1 MFMKILCTIISTS
14 LFITLAAET
23 YPSSPPQN
31 SCAPYFLDCR
41 GVMGELY
48 GELLFL
54 QPNGSSLYYAAQA
67 DGLDESISIPAISP
81 NWFIRE
87 ITPNYSAAFKV
98 GAKLLFSGTKT
109 NLEASWER
117 LYSSKSANHQVY
129 DSGQMLGPISD
140 IGPNS
145 AVYSKAE
152 GEAHFHFDAV
162 DLVFGQ
168 ECCGFKR
175 LYPNFF
181 AGAGFAR
188 IKQIV
193 DSTYSNTSAGTTRT
207 IKTSSTFTGAG
218 PKLGLDFD
226 YRIGWGFFLS
236 GSSSLG
242 LDIGESQNQTNYFSS
257 SPYLISNGIPV
268 PNTQSVTVPNRTQ
281 AIPSLEEKLGF
292 SYAGIFRCCKV
303 KFGAGYQAQIYLNA
317 IQTIEMTAPQVEPSL
332 FSVTVP
338 DSGMFAVGFERT
350 LSNFILTGPYISLS
364 VDF

>member
-1 MFMKILCTIISTS
+1 MKLIYTLISST
-14 LFITLAAET
+14 LLINLAAET
-23 YPSSPPQN
+23 YPSDPPAN

-41 GVMGELY
+41 SVMGELY
-48 GELLFL
+48 GDLLFL

-81 NWFIRE
+81 NWIIRE

-98 GAKLLFSGTKT
+98 GAKILFSGTKT

-117 LYSSKSANHQVY
+117 LFSSKSVNHTVSG
-129 DSGQMLGPISD
+129 DGQMLGPLSD

-145 AVYSKAE
+145 AVYSKSH

-188 IKQIV
+188 IKQTV
-193 DSTYSNTSAGTTRT
+193 ESTYSNKSAGTTRT

-242 LDIGESQNQTNYFSS
+242 LDIGEAQNITMYFSN
-257 SPYLISNGIPV
+257 SPYLVSQGIPV
-268 PNTQSVTVPNRTQ
+268 PNTQAVTVPNRTSV
-281 AIPSLEEKLGF
+281 IPSLEEKLGF
-292 SYAGIFRCCKV
+292 SYAGIFKCCKV

-317 IQTIEMTAPQVEPSL
+317 IQTIDMTAPQVEPSL
-332 FSVTVP
+332 LGVTVP